1 MKKKERIKAV
11 LMASIVEGLLSV
23 SSDKGINFKHER
35 VIHKVIDISPCVGDI
50 YRTLAESL
58 DYIYALR
65 RYNPGPLGEDNELTA
80 AVCFTFGRKIGLL
93 VLEEKEYLILNKHV
107 VFSILTDCIHE
118 EFYFPSSE
126 YEEVNRVDEGHV

>member
-11 LMASIVEGLLSV
+11 LMASMVEGLLSV
-23 SSDKGINFKHER
+23 STDKGLNFKHER

-80 AVCFTFGRKIGLL
+80 AVCFHFGQKIGMLI
-93 VLEEKEYLILNKHV
+93 LEDKEYLTLNKHV
-107 VFSILTDCIHE
+107 VFSILTECIYKS
-118 EFYFPSSE
+118 FYFPRSD
-126 YEEVNRVDEGHV
+126 YDEVNRIDEGHV